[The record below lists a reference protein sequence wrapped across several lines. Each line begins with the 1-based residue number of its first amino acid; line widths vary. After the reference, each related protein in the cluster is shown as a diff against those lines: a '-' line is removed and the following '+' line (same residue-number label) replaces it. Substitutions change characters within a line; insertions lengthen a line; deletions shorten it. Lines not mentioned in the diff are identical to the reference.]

1 MNELFGIVILVLL
14 IAGFSVLS
22 GGGRSAS
29 ELRMRRRWEANFESE
44 IRQIRPTDAT
54 GVLMCRRWRRVG
66 LRTRGSLPELRRGT
80 LSGPPLPGGDRPKE
94 H

>member
-14 IAGFSVLS
+14 IAGFTVLS

-44 IRQIRPTDAT
+44 MRQIRPTDAT
-54 GVLMCRRWRRVG
+54 GVLMCRRCGASASERAGRCPSCGAV
-66 LRTRGSLPELRRGT
+66 L
-80 LSGPPLPGGDRPKE
+80 
-94 H
+94 

>member
-14 IAGFSVLS
+14 IAGFSFLS

-29 ELRMRRRWEANFESE
+29 ELRMRRRWEATFESE

-54 GVLMCRRWRRVG
+54 GVLMCRRCGASASERAGRCPSCGAV
-66 LRTRGSLPELRRGT
+66 L
-80 LSGPPLPGGDRPKE
+80 
-94 H
+94 

>member
-14 IAGFSVLS
+14 IAGFTVLS

-29 ELRMRRRWEANFESE
+29 ELRMRRRWESSFESE

-54 GVLMCRRWRRVG
+54 GVLMCRRCGVSASERAGRCPSCGAV
-66 LRTRGSLPELRRGT
+66 L
-80 LSGPPLPGGDRPKE
+80 
-94 H
+94 

>member
-1 MNELFGIVILVLL
+1 MNELLGIVILVLL

-44 IRQIRPTDAT
+44 IRRIRPTDAT
-54 GVLMCRRWRRVG
+54 GVLMCRRCGASASERAGRCPSCGAV
-66 LRTRGSLPELRRGT
+66 L
-80 LSGPPLPGGDRPKE
+80 
-94 H
+94 

>member
-1 MNELFGIVILVLL
+1 VNELFGIVILVLL
-14 IAGFSVLS
+14 IAGFTVLS

-54 GVLMCRRWRRVG
+54 GVLMCRRCGASASERAGRCPSCGAV
-66 LRTRGSLPELRRGT
+66 L
-80 LSGPPLPGGDRPKE
+80 
-94 H
+94 